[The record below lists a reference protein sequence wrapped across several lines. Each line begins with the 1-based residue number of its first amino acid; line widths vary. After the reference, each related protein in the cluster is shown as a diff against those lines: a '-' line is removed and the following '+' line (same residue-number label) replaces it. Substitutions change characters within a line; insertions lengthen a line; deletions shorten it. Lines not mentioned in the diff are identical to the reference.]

1 MLYKLIYNYVP
12 VNYYL
17 THNYTLQISIL
28 YMRTCV
34 YLKF

>member
-17 THNYTLQISIL
+17 THNYTLQTINFIHAH
-28 YMRTCV
+28 MCI
-34 YLKF
+34 F